1 MRSAAVAL
9 IFRPRHD
16 GQKPRPLQLNAT
28 SRVSSQLPQPPAIQ
42 SATRSAGWTALSG
55 ILERVLDDDQIEE
68 SAFVCNC
75 RRNAGAVDRL
85 SVLARRNTLSTTLLA
100 ATAAPSPTPAERS
113 RPDAPTRSTRRKRRG
128 RPFAAGH
135 VRRDLLRGRALPLR
149 TGRFATGSG
158 AARLHERDRSG
169 EGGVSRF
176 ECRLKNHQPH
186 HRPSRQ
192 ARPRRRP
199 ALRHRSPDR
208 SVSVQATICE
218 QGPRLGCGVRH
229 LPGSQRPRRGGRD
242 PAAPDERIGSHDVFQ
257 DGVDHAPRP
266 LDRVLGAS
274 RGLGGGD
281 AGPDWS
287 GTSGRRAACRLRR
300 GVRR

>member
-1 MRSAAVAL
+1 MAL

-199 ALRHRSPDR
+199 ALRRRTPGR
-208 SVSVQATICE
+208 RTRA
-218 QGPRLGCGVRH
+218 PRKHKQH
-229 LPGSQRPRRGGRD
+229 LRRRGRRRQRPSRCAWRAMSRS
-242 PAAPDERIGSHDVFQ
+242 AQ
-257 DGVDHAPRP
+257 DLARPSCRTGNVRP
-266 LDRVLGAS
+266 LERDGCRSDR
-274 RGLGGGD
+274 
-281 AGPDWS
+281 
-287 GTSGRRAACRLRR
+287 
-300 GVRR
+300 